1 MTGPRLEPSY
11 APAGESTADL
21 WVERSNLNGMALSLV
36 AYGIL
41 FTMAIQCYSG
51 LLSMRARRGTTQ
63 WWLWIYVTT
72 VLTLATVGVGGNQ
85 KFIQM
90 TFIDYRN
97 YPGGPN
103 AFTVDFYATPVNL
116 MGFICYTSLGWFADG
131 LVLYRFFV
139 IYNRSMWVAV
149 VPAVIF
155 LAGIGTSVGL
165 CVSLAKA
172 EDSFWAHTTIR
183 FGIAYWAISVSLNVI
198 FTCLIIIRL
207 LIIRRQVKAI
217 IGSSH
222 GTHYTSIVA
231 ILVESAS
238 LYSAWALVF
247 LITYARDSWV
257 QNILLPP
264 LGQIQGIAPL
274 LIIMRVVSGRA
285 WSKSTD
291 LNTSSMQF
299 RPASY
304 QRSGPSNV
312 VPLNHLSSCSRWTA
326 ESSAVPTISNESDI
340 YKPVSASNQDV
351 EAGTR

>member
-11 APAGESTADL
+11 APAGESAADL
-21 WVERSNLNGMALSLV
+21 LVERSNLNGMALSLV

-72 VLTLATVGVGGNQ
+72 VLALATVAIGGNQ
-85 KFIQM
+85 KFTEM
-90 TFIDYRN
+90 TYIDYRD

-103 AFTVDFYATPVNL
+103 AFTTDFYATPINL
-116 MGFICYTSLGWFADG
+116 MCFIYVSLGWFADG

-139 IYNRSMWVAV
+139 IYNRSIWVAL
-149 VPAVIF
+149 VPAVLF
-155 LAGIGTSVGL
+155 LAGIGTSTGL
-165 CVSLAKA
+165 VVSIAKS
-172 EDSFWAHTTIR
+172 EESFWANSSVH
-183 FGIAYWAISVSLNVI
+183 FGIAYWTISVSLNVI
-198 FTCLIIIRL
+198 FTCLIITRL

-238 LYSAWALVF
+238 LYSGWALVF
-247 LITYARDSWV
+247 LITYARNSWV

-291 LNTSSMQF
+291 FNTSSMQF
-299 RPASY
+299 TPASY
-304 QRSGPSNV
+304 QRSGPTNL
-312 VPLNHLSSCSRWTA
+312 VPLNHLSSCSHWTT
-326 ESSAVPTISNESDI
+326 ETSAIPTISNESDV
-340 YKPVSASNQDV
+340 YKPVPASNQDV
-351 EAGTR
+351 EARAR